1 MTVGSASVGPIVFAY
16 PQALAQPGA
25 MQNIPKACPSVGHRV
40 EHSALRARHKSKRFN
55 FPAARKGGGDFFST
69 KDFTV
74 TTDQTISIDGVDYA
88 IDSLSENAKAQ
99 LISLQA
105 VDRRIATAQEE
116 LAILQTARIAYSNVV
131 KQELEAK

>member
-1 MTVGSASVGPIVFAY
+1 M
-16 PQALAQPGA
+16 
-25 MQNIPKACPSVGHRV
+25 
-40 EHSALRARHKSKRFN
+40 
-55 FPAARKGGGDFFST
+55 
-69 KDFTV
+69 

-88 IDSLSENAKAQ
+88 MGSLSENAKAQ

-105 VDRRIATAQEE
+105 VDRRIAAAQEE

>member
-1 MTVGSASVGPIVFAY
+1 M
-16 PQALAQPGA
+16 
-25 MQNIPKACPSVGHRV
+25 
-40 EHSALRARHKSKRFN
+40 
-55 FPAARKGGGDFFST
+55 
-69 KDFTV
+69 

-88 IDSLSENAKAQ
+88 IDSLSEYAKAQ

-105 VDRRIATAQEE
+105 VDRRIAAVQEE